1 MAAAPTPPAVSSTT
15 PPPAPA
21 QPPLSE
27 GARIINTFIAPSKT
41 FTDLRR
47 NAMWWAPWILISIF
61 SIAFM
66 FTISKQIGFE
76 QIARN
81 QIAHSARADQFDK
94 LPADQQARQVQF
106 SVTIFKVI
114 AFANPAVVLLFSLI
128 VTVILW
134 ATFKVGFAADTTFG
148 QAFAIGMYAGL
159 PGIIG
164 AILGIV
170 SLFAGVNPEG
180 FDINN
185 PVATNAAYFL
195 DPETTGKFIRGMASS
210 LDVFVIWTIVLI
222 GIGYSCTSKVKR
234 STAIIVV
241 ACMYLVWKLITSGLA
256 TLG

>member
-1 MAAAPTPPAVSSTT
+1 MAAAPVPPATSTSAPVT
-15 PPPAPA
+15 PSM
-21 QPPLSE
+21 SE

-47 NAMWWAPWILISIF
+47 SAMWWAPWILISIF
-61 SIAFM
+61 SIASM

-76 QIARN
+76 QITRT
-81 QIAHSARADQFDK
+81 QIAHSAGADQFDR
-94 LPADQQARQVQF
+94 LPADQQAKRIQV
-106 SVTIFKVI
+106 SVMILKII
-114 AFANPAVVLLFSLI
+114 AFGNPAVVLLFTLI

-134 ATFKVGFAADTTFG
+134 ATFKVGLAADTTFG

-159 PGIIG
+159 PGILG
-164 AILGIV
+164 AILLII

-185 PVATNAAYFL
+185 PVATNLAYFL
-195 DPETTGKFIRGMASS
+195 DPDTTGKFVRGMASS

-234 STAIIVV
+234 STAIVVV
-241 ACMYLVWKLITSGLA
+241 ASWYLLWKLIASGLA

>member
-1 MAAAPTPPAVSSTT
+1 MAASPLPPTPPTATPAAAP
-15 PPPAPA
+15 
-21 QPPLSE
+21 PPLSE

-47 NAMWWAPWILISIF
+47 SAMWWAPWILISIF

-76 QIARN
+76 QITRS
-81 QIAHSARADQFDK
+81 QISRSAQADQFDK
-94 LPADQQARQVQF
+94 LPADQQARRVHI
-106 SVTIFKVI
+106 SVMILQII
-114 AFANPAVVLLFSLI
+114 AYANPAVILFFTLI

-134 ATFKVGFAADTTFG
+134 VTFKVGLAADTTFG

-159 PGIIG
+159 PGILG
-164 AILGIV
+164 AILGII

-185 PVATNAAYFL
+185 PVATNLAYFL
-195 DPETTGKFIRGMASS
+195 DPETTGKFARSMASS
-210 LDVFVIWTIVLI
+210 LDVFVIWTIILI
-222 GIGYSCTSKVKR
+222 GIGYSSTSKVKR

-241 ACMYLVWKLITSGLA
+241 ACWYLLWKLIASGLA

>member
-1 MAAAPTPPAVSSTT
+1 MTAVPVVPASPT
-15 PPPAPA
+15 PAPA
-21 QPPLSE
+21 PPMSE
-27 GARIINTFIAPSKT
+27 GARIIDTFIAPSKT

-66 FTISKQIGFE
+66 VTVSQQIGFE
-76 QIARN
+76 QITRN
-81 QIAHSARADQFDK
+81 QIARSAGADQFDK
-94 LPADQQARQVQF
+94 LPADQQARRVQF
-106 SVTIFKVI
+106 TVKILQGF
-114 AFANPAVVLLFSLI
+114 AFGGPLVLLLFTLI

-134 ATFKVGFAADTTFG
+134 ATFKVGFAAETTFG

-159 PGIIG
+159 PGILG
-164 AILGIV
+164 AILGII

-180 FDINN
+180 FDVNN
-185 PVATNAAYFL
+185 PVATNLAYFL
-195 DPETTGKFIRGMASS
+195 DPQTTGKFVRGMASS
-210 LDVFVIWTIVLI
+210 LDLFVIWSIVLI

-241 ACMYLVWKLITSGLA
+241 ACWYLLWKLIASGLA